1 MGDSEWDQVPDSLAI
16 AIDKDDEGV
25 KFGQVVHLF
34 VDGLTVF
41 FEFIPMITQQTDHHH
56 HAIPLAM
63 PPVTNRST
71 YLVKRSHLLDYH
83 PYGLYHSSTVP
94 NESSLLYIVPK
105 SNIY

>member
-1 MGDSEWDQVPDSLAI
+1 MIVSGTKYQIPVALAI
-16 AIDKDDEGV
+16 DRDDEGV
-25 KFGQVVHLF
+25 KFGQVVHVY

-41 FEFIPMITQQTDHHH
+41 FEFIPMITQQTLYHY

-71 YLVKRSHLLDYH
+71 YLIKQSRLLDYH
-83 PYGLYHSSTVP
+83 PYGMYHSSIVS
-94 NESSLLYIVPK
+94 NDSSLLYVVPK